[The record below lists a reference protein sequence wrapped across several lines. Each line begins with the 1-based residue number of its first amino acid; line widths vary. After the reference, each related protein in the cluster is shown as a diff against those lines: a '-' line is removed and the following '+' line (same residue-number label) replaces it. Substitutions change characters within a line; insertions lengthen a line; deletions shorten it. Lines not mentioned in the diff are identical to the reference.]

1 MPRWTWLDIG
11 IYFGL
16 IAVEI
21 PLRLGICGTIM
32 VWFRV
37 VLFALGLLP
46 LRILLGFSLI
56 TFRCRDPFAQHATLM
71 EFTTIQCA
79 RWAFE
84 TFRPETMSEVLFGKG
99 TFKVMHKFRRFLFG
113 TSSLGDNVFVDV
125 NTPEMNGYW
134 VRSLSRATHHY
145 DCIIYF
151 VPGCLMGFVSPWAYI
166 EFAQL
171 VLVGLQQ
178 QGFNNPAM
186 FVVDPEYN
194 KCDYKHSFSR
204 VLSGWT
210 YATKVDPS
218 SIHVVMGSSVGGT
231 LLLTLLL
238 QLSKPFKDLPLPSG
252 DVKKPDAMVLVSPI
266 GRLKIREMDE
276 VYRSE
281 AITNGIMRKLK
292 RFLPVQDENLSESM
306 LWAFPAMIRDPDWWG
321 DALPPNGVFISCGT
335 NEFLYSEILIVYEQL
350 RSASGNIP
358 VILAKEDRFTHA
370 WPIVMS
376 FIGRTYTDQLAGID
390 TMAGSIANLVLMK
403 TIWKQGGSTES
414 PFSLNCLPNC
424 A

>member
-1 MPRWTWLDIG
+1 MLISSSILFVSYLLKFYLNYVYIGSYKYNYCLFLHSLCPGLNQAGRFPRFSLDGACDLRPTTQNMPRWTWLDIG

-171 VLVGLQQ
+171 ILVGLQQ
-178 QGFNNPAM
+178 QGFHNPAM

-218 SIHVVMGSSVGGT
+218 SIHVDGFICRRHLASDIIIATQQT
-231 LLLTLLL
+231 L
-238 QLSKPFKDLPLPSG
+238 
-252 DVKKPDAMVLVSPI
+252 
-266 GRLKIREMDE
+266 
-276 VYRSE
+276 
-281 AITNGIMRKLK
+281 
-292 RFLPVQDENLSESM
+292 
-306 LWAFPAMIRDPDWWG
+306 
-321 DALPPNGVFISCGT
+321 
-335 NEFLYSEILIVYEQL
+335 
-350 RSASGNIP
+350 
-358 VILAKEDRFTHA
+358 
-370 WPIVMS
+370 
-376 FIGRTYTDQLAGID
+376 
-390 TMAGSIANLVLMK
+390 
-403 TIWKQGGSTES
+403 
-414 PFSLNCLPNC
+414 
-424 A
+424 